1 MAAWREKE
9 GELVIATLTAC
20 ENIRFS
26 SLFVAGDVLRGEE
39 RGAGQLQLRLW
50 NWNSTSLVA
59 PRGLSCQICPSLSFP
74 PRRQSAPESLLAGV
88 QNQLQWSGWKSP
100 VRSIQY
106 KLLEESSPANV
117 RESKKVLGSEF
128 YAVDS
133 GLQVLDCGIFVA
145 GTWIPDSNR

>member
-1 MAAWREKE
+1 MIVERRWGPVSSRRLHECYLRPREKKQRFSASVGYNSSLTFLVVMEFNCEGQINSLWASFPGRWAAWREKE

-88 QNQLQWSGWKSP
+88 QN
-100 VRSIQY
+100 
-106 KLLEESSPANV
+106 
-117 RESKKVLGSEF
+117 
-128 YAVDS
+128 
-133 GLQVLDCGIFVA
+133 
-145 GTWIPDSNR
+145 